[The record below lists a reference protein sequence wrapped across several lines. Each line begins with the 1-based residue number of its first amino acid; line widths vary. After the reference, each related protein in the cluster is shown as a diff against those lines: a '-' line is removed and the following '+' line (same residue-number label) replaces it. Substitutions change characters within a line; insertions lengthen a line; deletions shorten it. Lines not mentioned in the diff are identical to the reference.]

1 MNFVCTQVYDY
12 LIKKKIWKRLQKN
25 VKLKWQEF
33 KLKQTRKGIKQEF
46 KLKDKKDEKIQYYCR
61 RKFRR

>member
-1 MNFVCTQVYDY
+1 
-12 LIKKKIWKRLQKN
+12 LIKKKIWKCCRKA
-25 VKLKWQEF
+25 VIKIDRKLNK
-33 KLKQTRKGIKQEF
+33 KRRGIKQEF